1 MKLQQSLKGGM
12 IFFTNPPPR
21 RGTLQISAKE
31 ETNLNLA
38 KKFLVVLITAAML
51 LTLVPL
57 ASFAEDTATT
67 TTTTEPVVATPAPT
81 VPYADIFGT
90 PYESAFVK
98 LHLMGVFTGYPD
110 QTFKPDRPVTRSEF
124 LAVTIRSLN
133 FEKYVT
139 GFKGATQYPD
149 TAIDHWATG
158 YINMGTAFG
167 IVKGYPDGTFRPDSN
182 VSYAEATT
190 MLVRMLGYTQY
201 LTPVTPGGGTEDWFA
216 NFVKMAVAMGDPT
229 GYGLSV
235 HPPLLYLPEGML
247 TGVQNFGAASPASR
261 GDLAIMTYNAM
272 YIYPLGQMEWHTNG
286 PVPGGMYFPTN
297 TTLAENMGYYEMET
311 FVTNAPNYD
320 TYAGANELELF
331 EGWTVIY
338 DDMEIFI
345 PYGQGWTD
353 PFGKFWG
360 DTDPIAIAAALDLSY
375 PADFTPVHRLYT
387 LPAAAIW
394 VGGKPASLIDIIGKP
409 VRVIYSGSQPYI
421 GQAPF
426 ETPSELWYIRL
437 LPCEVLT
444 RKVAANLVG
453 SYYYPGKTVGEIFA
467 NLKLSVYQ
475 TDAAAKTIETI
486 AIDPRAVVFLEDTQV
501 ENPNVM
507 LVKDAEVKI
516 VRGLKETG
524 KFRDYEGHLST
535 GVLVNNTAWAVLAKV
550 WPGHII
556 KDSFCLSSSSPEYD
570 VWGRTLV
577 PGVAVLDY
585 TDDNTFNKRVQT
597 PYPTFSDT
605 IEVAAEDDAKI
616 WLDGG
621 QITVWDSFGGYIDY
635 YPGTARLAPIKY
647 QQGAWSLI
655 KFEGTWAEKS
665 GTLEEIYRTKDQWGN
680 DWITAIK
687 VSGTV
692 YDVLPPG
699 RGEYP
704 AIAASITGSSA
715 APSAPVGQVGA
726 VESGATFS
734 GYEGIQ
740 VFNNLWDERADWLNG
755 PVWMMLV
762 GGKVRYMEAGAG
774 TTATAYAEYGL
785 VTRVNMWQD
794 AVGYHLSVDI
804 MMPDG
809 KVKNFPLTEITGP
822 NGKLIVV
829 DFSAYNDHNRGARAS
844 EWYTIS
850 VTDYYS
856 VKATWDMLQ
865 YLVRDLVKI
874 TKMDDLPGVQLMI
887 RVYYPPYGDSDYILV
902 PYSYVGGAVGNYR
915 FQELAVNPALRYNDT
930 ASEGLIKQAGPT
942 FDGTVFTLKDVNNT
956 ELFYNFP
963 QSFWSPKIVS
973 ETSIHTP
980 FLAAK
985 DLITVAWT
993 GSPAVQ
999 QGTVIY
1005 DATMPPPNSPTPDG
1019 NITMKKMADLQREQ
1033 FVQVFF
1039 QPAYEQANPTMCD
1052 WMLVNGEKVP
1062 VVKFIVVRPLLGG
1075 KLMNIDEWPMYDQI
1089 ITGAEFVGVDPETGF
1104 ENPIFK
1110 QFNQSLD
1117 LVRSTMWVYNTDT
1130 YNFIYGDV
1138 YFSTTVYQNDT
1149 INFYP
1154 TDGEGSPITLPDGHY
1169 LVNATGY
1176 DAFTGGTQSLNY
1188 SWPFSSQHA
1197 PAQNVDFS
1205 GMITATGGFSG
1216 ALEGAWVY
1224 ASWGDGLN
1232 LQHVA
1237 TTNANGGWLWT
1248 NAFDGYYSGVDVLF
1262 TIDASKATNTPPAP
1276 PPGWVTPWPV
1286 NPASIVKFA
1295 PYEGGS
1301 YTGMNF
1307 VVSFIANPS

>member
-1 MKLQQSLKGGM
+1 M
-12 IFFTNPPPR
+12 
-21 RGTLQISAKE
+21 
-31 ETNLNLA
+31 NLA

-51 LTLVPL
+51 FTLVPL
-57 ASFAEDTATT
+57 AAFAADTT
-67 TTTTEPVVATPAPT
+67 TTPTPEPVSTVPVVAP
-81 VPYADIFGT
+81 VIPYSDIFGT

-124 LAVTIRSLN
+124 LAVTIRALN
-133 FEKYVT
+133 FEKYVS

-229 GYGLSV
+229 GYGMSV

-272 YIYPLGQMEWHTNG
+272 YIYPLGQFEWHTNG
-286 PVPGGMYFPTN
+286 PVPGGMYFPTD
-297 TTLAENMGYYEMET
+297 TTLAENMGYHEMET

-338 DDMEIFI
+338 DDTEVFI

-353 PFGKFWG
+353 PMGKFWG
-360 DTDPIAIAAALDLSY
+360 DTNPLLIAAALGLKY
-375 PADFTPVHRLYT
+375 PADFTPVHRLYS
-387 LPAAAIW
+387 LPANVIW
-394 VGGKPASLIDIIGKP
+394 VGGQPASLIDLIGKP
-409 VRVIYSGSQPYI
+409 VRVIYNGSQPYI

-426 ETPSELWYIRL
+426 DTPSTLWYIRI

-444 RKVAANLVG
+444 RKVAANKVG
-453 SYYYPGKTVGEIFA
+453 SYYFPGKTVGEIYA
-467 NLKLSVYQ
+467 DLKLSVYQ
-475 TDAAAKTIETI
+475 VDTAAKAIETI
-486 AIDPRAVVFLEDTQV
+486 TLDPRAVIFLEDTQV
-501 ENPNVM
+501 ENWNVM
-507 LVKDAEVKI
+507 LIKDAEVKI

-524 KFRDYEGHLST
+524 KFRDYEGHLSS
-535 GVLVNNTAWAVLAKV
+535 GVLVNNTAWALLAKV

-556 KDSFCLSSSSPEYD
+556 KDAFVLSTSGPEYD

-577 PGVAVLDY
+577 AGKMVLDF

-597 PYPTFSDT
+597 PYPTFSDQL
-605 IEVAAEDDAKI
+605 EVAAEDDAKI
-616 WLDGG
+616 WLDGA
-621 QITVWDSFGGYIDY
+621 QITVLDSFGPGAPGYDT
-635 YPGTARLAPIKY
+635 GTARLAPIKY

-655 KFEGTWAEKS
+655 KFEGAWSQKT

-680 DWITAIK
+680 DWNTAIK
-687 VSGTV
+687 VSGKV

-699 RGEYP
+699 RGEFP
-704 AIAASITGSSA
+704 AIAASITGASA

-726 VESGATFS
+726 VESGATFA

-740 VFNNLWDERADWLNG
+740 VFNNLWDERTDWMSTSVDLY
-755 PVWMMLV
+755 LV
-762 GGKVRYMEAGAG
+762 GDKVRYMEPTAAAS
-774 TTATAYAEYGL
+774 ATAYSEYGL
-785 VTRVNMWQD
+785 VTRANMWQD
-794 AVGYHLSVDI
+794 ATGYHLSLDI

-809 KVKNFPLTEITGP
+809 KVKNFPMTEIAGP

-844 EWYTIS
+844 EWYVVS

-865 YLVRDLVKI
+865 YLVRDLVKV
-874 TKMDDLPGVQLMI
+874 TQSHDLPGIQLMI
-887 RVYYPPYGDSDYILV
+887 RVYYPPYGDTDYILV
-902 PYSYVGGAVGNYR
+902 PYSYVGGDVSNYR
-915 FQELAVNPALRYNDT
+915 FQELATNPNLRYNEFP
-930 ASEGLIKQAGPT
+930 SEGLIKQAGPT

-956 ELFYNFP
+956 ELFYDFP
-963 QSFWSPKIVS
+963 ATFWSPKTIAES
-973 ETSIHTP
+973 SIYTP

-993 GSPAVQ
+993 GAPAVQ

-1039 QPAYEQANPTMCD
+1039 QPAYESANPTMCD

-1062 VVKFIVVRPLLGG
+1062 VVKFVVVRPLLGG
-1075 KLMNIDEWPMYDQI
+1075 KLMNIDEWPMPYEI
-1089 ITGAEFVGVDPETGF
+1089 ISGAEFVGLDPQTGF

-1117 LVRSTMWVYNTDT
+1117 LVRSSIWVYNTGT
-1130 YNFIYGDV
+1130 NSFIYGDV
-1138 YFSTTVYQNDT
+1138 GFSTTVYQNDT
-1149 INFYP
+1149 IQFFP
-1154 TDGEGSPITLPDGHY
+1154 TDIEGWPITLPDGTY

-1176 DAFTGGTQSLNY
+1176 DAFTGGTQSLNF
-1188 SWPFSSQHA
+1188 SWPFTSQHE
-1197 PAQNVDFS
+1197 PAGETTISGNVVGTGAFPFPLLD
-1205 GMITATGGFSG
+1205 ATVIFT
-1216 ALEGAWVY
+1216 
-1224 ASWGDGLN
+1224 WGTEPG
-1232 LQHVA
+1232 
-1237 TTNANGGWLWT
+1237 
-1248 NAFDGYYSGVDVLF
+1248 AFDTVLTDEEGNYTWTHTFDGAYSGTYIDVTVDPDTVSVPPGTTWDLITPESIPLF
-1262 TIDASKATNTPPAP
+1262 TPYAGETFTGED
-1276 PPGWVTPWPV
+1276 
-1286 NPASIVKFA
+1286 FA
-1295 PYEGGS
+1295 VHFQ
-1301 YTGMNF
+1301 GME
-1307 VVSFIANPS
+1307 